1 MALIEEFGFN
11 VREGQ
16 EEAFQKWLE
25 ENEERFREV
34 HPPGIR
40 YLGTYGVVFSSE
52 KQAGAYRLLLELDN
66 YGSIDTMSTALK
78 DATSEFSR
86 MVREHSSFGDS
97 DPTTPW
103 SQSLYRTVVDMAVF
117 DVPMPAGGSG
127 QRGGDAA

>member
-1 MALIEEFGFN
+1 MALIEEFGFT
-11 VREGQ
+11 VRDGQ

-52 KQAGAYRLLLELDN
+52 KQAGLYRVLLELDN

-78 DATSEFSR
+78 DADSEFGR
-86 MVREHSSFGDS
+86 MVREHSSFTTA
-97 DPTTPW
+97 DPNMPW
-103 SQSLYRTVVDMAVF
+103 SQSLYRTVVDMAVY
-117 DVPMPAGGSG
+117 DLPTPPGITGE
-127 QRGGDAA
+127 RGGDSS